1 MRTLLFLLFSI
12 GTFACSNRTE
22 QAGGVPVASF
32 QLKDNSCVNLSE
44 FVSSV
49 ELVPLETTEACLIG
63 TLAQLVEH
71 NGYYYIGSAGMVT
84 EKVMVFNADG
94 RFLYKLDKRGMG
106 PDEYITIAD
115 FAVMG
120 DFRLVVVTRSDPRL
134 LVYDLAK
141 DSCLFRKRLDIYPT
155 NVLYKDDCFY
165 VVKSGTPYQRDDA
178 YLIYQYNR
186 EGEMTGRLFEGDEAA
201 HSAISFISSAGD
213 LSVYRDELYFT
224 YHFCDTLY
232 RFTDG
237 HFTPFLLVD
246 VGDKFIP
253 PDKVKGVKE
262 LKELEAIIKQEK
274 GWYGGILSY
283 YLDDPVSVFTF
294 LDYQYIGYLSL
305 YNRSTGQTLTATHL
319 YDDLLFKGHRF
330 RLKAWK
336 LPKLYKDGVLYY
348 VADPSD
354 LMEAME
360 DYKRRISAEAWEAF
374 CREQPEIVDQIRC
387 MKEDDNPVLV
397 KLMVK
402 L

>member
-12 GTFACSNRTE
+12 GTLACSTRTE

-71 NGYYYIGSAGMVT
+71 NGCYYIGSAGMVT

-115 FAVMG
+115 FAVME
-120 DFRLVVVTRSDPRL
+120 DFRLAVVTRSDPRL
-134 LVYDLAK
+134 LVYDLEK
-141 DSCLFRKRLDIYPT
+141 DSCLFRKRLDIYPED
-155 NVLYKDDCFY
+155 VVYKENSFY
-165 VVKSGTPYQRDDA
+165 IMKDGMPYQRDDD
-178 YLIYQYNR
+178 YLIYRYNHA
-186 EGEMTGRLFEGDEAA
+186 GELVNRLFKGDEAA
-201 HSAISFISSAGD
+201 HSAISFISSASA

-283 YLDDPVSVFTF
+283 YLGDPVSVFTF

-336 LPKLYKDGVLYY
+336 LPKLYKDGILYY

-374 CREQPEIVDQIRC
+374 CRKRREIVDQIRQ

-397 KLMVK
+397 KLRVK
-402 L
+402 S

>member
-1 MRTLLFLLFSI
+1 MRTLLLLLLSI
-12 GTFACSNRTE
+12 GTLACSTRTE

-32 QLKDNSCVNLSE
+32 QLKDNSCVNFSE

-63 TLAQLVEH
+63 TLVQLVEH
-71 NGYYYIGSAGMVT
+71 NGCYYI
-84 EKVMVFNADG
+84 
-94 RFLYKLDKRGMG
+94 
-106 PDEYITIAD
+106 
-115 FAVMG
+115 
-120 DFRLVVVTRSDPRL
+120 
-134 LVYDLAK
+134 
-141 DSCLFRKRLDIYPT
+141 
-155 NVLYKDDCFY
+155 
-165 VVKSGTPYQRDDA
+165 
-178 YLIYQYNR
+178 YNR

-201 HSAISFISSAGD
+201 HSAISFISSAGN

-232 RFTDG
+232 RYADG

-283 YLDDPVSVFTF
+283 YLDDPVSVLTF

-374 CREQPEIVDQIRC
+374 CRERPDVVDQIQR

>member
-1 MRTLLFLLFSI
+1 MRTLLLLLLSI
-12 GTFACSNRTE
+12 GTLACSTRTE

-71 NGYYYIGSAGMVT
+71 NGYYYIGSAGMMT
-84 EKVMVFNADG
+84 EKVMVFDADG

-106 PDEYITIAD
+106 PDEYVTITD

-120 DFRLVVVTRSDPRL
+120 DFRLAVVTYSDPRL

-232 RFTDG
+232 RYADG

-274 GWYGGILSY
+274 GWYGGFCPTIWMTLS
-283 YLDDPVSVFTF
+283 
-294 LDYQYIGYLSL
+294 
-305 YNRSTGQTLTATHL
+305 RSS
-319 YDDLLFKGHRF
+319 
-330 RLKAWK
+330 
-336 LPKLYKDGVLYY
+336 
-348 VADPSD
+348 PS
-354 LMEAME
+354 
-360 DYKRRISAEAWEAF
+360 
-374 CREQPEIVDQIRC
+374 
-387 MKEDDNPVLV
+387 
-397 KLMVK
+397 
-402 L
+402 